1 MQIGWLGTIM
11 RSMALVYL
19 IRRFFFRIVEFLRH
33 WYVKSFKIYSN
44 FVFDQL
50 QKMDRTLAWRVN
62 VRYLFQPLYKD
73 YSIIGYVLGFILRIS
88 RLLGISA
95 IYLVIFLFVIAVYVV
110 WLMIPIAII
119 LRIFYLKIP

>member
-1 MQIGWLGTIM
+1 
-11 RSMALVYL
+11 MALTYL
-19 IRRFFFRIVEFLRH
+19 IQRFFYRIVEFLRH

-44 FVFDQL
+44 FILDEL

-73 YSIIGYVLGFILRIS
+73 YSIIGYVLGFILRVS
-88 RLLGISA
+88 RLLGISI
-95 IYLVIFLFVIAVYVV
+95 IYLAVFLIAIAVYVV

-119 LRIFYLKIP
+119 LRIFYTQIP

>member
-1 MQIGWLGTIM
+1 
-11 RSMALVYL
+11 MALTYL
-19 IRRFFFRIVEFLRH
+19 IQRFFYRIVEFLRH

-44 FVFDQL
+44 FILDEL

-73 YSIIGYVLGFILRIS
+73 YSIGGYVLGFILRVS
-88 RLLGISA
+88 RLLGISI
-95 IYLVIFLFVIAVYVV
+95 IYLAVFLIAIAVYVV

-119 LRIFYLKIP
+119 LRIFYTQIP